1 MAAAELKPG
10 TVYLV
15 GAGPGDPGLLTV
27 KGLECLRHADVV
39 IYDYLANPV
48 FLESAP
54 ESAEKI
60 YVGKT
65 VGCHH
70 TPQEQIN
77 ALLVEKAMAGQTVVR
92 LKGGDPFIFGR
103 GGEEAQVLHDH
114 GIRFEVVPG
123 ITSGLAAAAYA
134 GIPLTHRDHTTSLA
148 MFTGHEKP
156 EKQLSSLDWE
166 KFATGIGTL
175 VFYMGM
181 ANLEVISSRLIQ
193 HGRSPKTPVAVIRWA
208 TTPRQQVVEGRLDN
222 IVQQV
227 AEAGLKPPAIIVV
240 GEVVDLRRQLRWF
253 EDRPLLGRRI
263 LVTRAAD
270 QVGVFTRLLEQQGAD
285 ALPCPVI
292 EFSDPT
298 SFAELD
304 EILLDLA
311 SIDTLVLTSGN
322 AVDRF
327 FARLNGVGRDLRSLG
342 NTRVV
347 AVGPKTALA
356 LKAHGII
363 PDLVPSDNRA
373 EGVVAELLAGGVSG
387 QRILYP
393 RAEIA
398 RRVIPEQLTAAGA
411 TVLDPVLYRTLP
423 TREGTARLKQA
434 LAGGLDAIT
443 FTSSSTVTNLLALAD
458 SDQRRAIAK
467 VPLIS
472 IGPETSKT
480 IRANGLNVAIEAQSS
495 TLEGMVA
502 GIVEYFSNA
511 HNHAGESEQ
520 PISAPDL

>member
-1 MAAAELKPG
+1 M
-10 TVYLV
+10 VYLV

-27 KGLECLRHADVV
+27 KGMECLRHADVV
-39 IYDYLANPV
+39 VYDYLANPV
-48 FLESAP
+48 FLDEAP
-54 ESAEKI
+54 EMAEKI

-70 TPQEQIN
+70 TPQENIN
-77 ALLVEKAMAGQTVVR
+77 ALLVEKALAGQTVVR

-103 GGEEAQVLHDH
+103 GGEEAQFLHEH
-114 GIRFEVVPG
+114 GIPFEVVPG

-134 GIPLTHRDHTTSLA
+134 GIPLTHRDYTTSLA

-166 KFATGIGTL
+166 KLATGIGTL

-193 HGRSPKTPVAVIRWA
+193 HGRSPQTPVAVIRWA
-208 TTPRQQVVEGRLDN
+208 TTPRQQIVEGQLDD
-222 IVQQV
+222 IVQRV
-227 AEAGLKPPAIIVV
+227 ADANLKPPAIIIV
-240 GEVVDLRRQLRWF
+240 GEVVGLRQQLRWF

-270 QVGVFTRLLEQQGAD
+270 QAGIFTRLLEQQGAD

-292 EFSDPT
+292 EFADPDT
-298 SFAELD
+298 FTELD
-304 EILLDLA
+304 QVLQDMTRV
-311 SIDTLVLTSGN
+311 DTVILTSAN
-322 AVDRF
+322 AVNRF
-327 FARLNGVGRDLRSLG
+327 FARLHTLGRDLRSLG
-342 NTRVV
+342 QTQVV
-347 AVGPKTALA
+347 AVGPKTARA
-356 LKAHGII
+356 LEEHGII
-363 PDLVPSDNRA
+363 PDLVPTDNRA
-373 EGVVAELLAGGVSG
+373 EGVVAELLAAGVAG

-398 RRVIPEQLTAAGA
+398 RRVIPEQLNAAGA

-423 TREGTARLKQA
+423 TREGAARLQQA

-443 FTSSSTVTNLLALAD
+443 FTSSSTVTNLLELAD
-458 SDQRRAIAK
+458 PDQRRAIARI
-467 VPLIS
+467 PLIS

-480 IRANGLNVAIEAQSS
+480 IRANGLHVAIEAQNS

-502 GIVEYFSNA
+502 GIVEFFSQSY
-511 HNHAGESEQ
+511 HQTGETETEAVTLD
-520 PISAPDL
+520 P